1 MKDAN
6 IMIKLIIPEI
16 PPSNNKYMGRGSAK
30 YQAFAYQDE
39 KRKWEWLVRLAVGKD
54 KPKKE
59 LII

>member
-30 YQAFAYQDE
+30 YQAFAYQD
-39 KRKWEWLVRLAVGKD
+39 RKKKMGMASPASGGKGQA
-54 KPKKE
+54 
-59 LII
+59 